1 MEKLVSKVKSNS
13 IVTRIGGLGRHL
25 LVRIIVAM
33 CAGVGAA
40 YVMPLWL
47 TRVFETFNAVF
58 SQLLGFVIPLIIL
71 GFVAPAIAEV
81 GRKAGRMLLAT
92 VALAYLATLLAG
104 FGSFWVS
111 DALFPG
117 MVQPLGGDAAA
128 LATDAAGS
136 VPAGLTPYFT
146 VEMPALMPVMTALIL
161 SFVLGV
167 GSVAFAPESAMRRLL
182 GEFRAI
188 VSGLISKVVIPLL
201 PIYIF
206 GIFLNMTVAG
216 QVAGI
221 LGTFAKIIAVIFAL
235 HVGVLLVQFGV
246 AACFS
251 RGSRNPLRLLATM
264 MPAYFTA
271 LGTQSSAATISVTL
285 RQAVKMGVPEQVA
298 GFTVPLCAT
307 IHMSGSVLKIVAC
320 AVALMLATGSSYDPE
335 LFAGFICML
344 GVTIVAAPGIPGG
357 AIMAAL
363 GLLTSMLGFTDA
375 DCALMIALYIAMDSF
390 GTACN
395 VTGDGAL
402 AIIIARLFSRRTA
415 SPATAA

>member
-92 VALAYLATLLAG
+92 VALAYFATLLAG

-161 SFVLGV
+161 SFVLVSARWRSPRNRLCGACLAS
-167 GSVAFAPESAMRRLL
+167 SVP
-182 GEFRAI
+182 
-188 VSGLISKVVIPLL
+188 
-201 PIYIF
+201 
-206 GIFLNMTVAG
+206 
-216 QVAGI
+216 
-221 LGTFAKIIAVIFAL
+221 
-235 HVGVLLVQFGV
+235 
-246 AACFS
+246 
-251 RGSRNPLRLLATM
+251 
-264 MPAYFTA
+264 
-271 LGTQSSAATISVTL
+271 SSA
-285 RQAVKMGVPEQVA
+285 
-298 GFTVPLCAT
+298 
-307 IHMSGSVLKIVAC
+307 
-320 AVALMLATGSSYDPE
+320 D
-335 LFAGFICML
+335 
-344 GVTIVAAPGIPGG
+344 
-357 AIMAAL
+357 
-363 GLLTSMLGFTDA
+363 
-375 DCALMIALYIAMDSF
+375 
-390 GTACN
+390 
-395 VTGDGAL
+395 
-402 AIIIARLFSRRTA
+402 
-415 SPATAA
+415 